1 MKKVNVV
8 GKIPESSIILNNFG
22 KVNYFDVY
30 KVTTEKVGTVDTLIN
45 KLFST
50 PTWVDF
56 LMKTRDRIVNV
67 FGLKSN
73 KGKSIKLYYP
83 VGSKAAFFTVVDR
96 NENEIVMAEDDK
108 HLNFR
113 TSVLVDK
120 TTVQTTIYL
129 TTIVHFNNIFERL
142 YFLPVKPFHRLIVK
156 SLLRQIINKNSKQS
170 S

>member
-1 MKKVNVV
+1 MKKVDVV

-22 KVNYFDVY
+22 IVNYFDVY

-45 KLFST
+45 KIFSI
-50 PTWVDF
+50 PVWVDF
-56 LMKTRDRIVNV
+56 LMKIRDRIVKV

-73 KGKSIKLYYP
+73 ETKTIKLYYP
-83 VGSKAAFFTVVDR
+83 IGSKAAFFTVADR
-96 NENEIVMAEDDK
+96 NDNEIVMAEDDK

-129 TTIVHFNNIFERL
+129 TTVVHFNNIFGRF
-142 YFLPVKPFHRLIVK
+142 YFLLIKPFHRLIVK
-156 SLLRQIINKNSKQS
+156 SLLRQFINKNSKQS
-170 S
+170 N